1 MVYCKRIIFLILIIF
16 IMINYSVYA
25 VSIEPHSEN
34 SYDSGYY
41 FFYNQQYQNQ
51 LNLINYIYTWNT
63 QYPEYTKIAL
73 DRLWTCFKSISGET
87 FLYVTTYSPPSTS
100 YSYDFIVCLGEL
112 KSTTDIGDKNNII
125 LSNFHDVQ
133 TDVEFNNIQVY
144 QDLEVKQVLGLIRG
158 ASPDLDRHTYN
169 GFNDFPIGGVGVLV
183 PQWLDFFKDFGYITS
198 ENDNSDI
205 VGDITDAI
213 QSTQKDYSES
223 LSNINEE
230 QKKITQ
236 ELENQTQQ
244 QHEDM
249 QNMIESI
256 DKNTETQQETQN
268 WLTEEATDESISLD
282 GFNDIGINDYTAASL
297 DSLFT
302 TFYNIF
308 SNWTSKDIVIPIKD
322 NSFSIPASLTEDA
335 LNKFDSTGTIVN
347 LVSIIYYYIVSVF
360 IFKYMTHLIKSFQTG
375 AILNTDTSNDIKT
388 DFL

>member
-1 MVYCKRIIFLILIIF
+1 MVYCKRIIFLILIFF
-16 IMINYSVYA
+16 IMINYCVYGVSV
-25 VSIEPHSEN
+25 EPHSEE

-63 QYPEYTKIAL
+63 QYPTYMKIAL

-87 FLYVTTYSPPSTS
+87 FLYVTTYSPPSVGS
-100 YSYDFIVCLGEL
+100 NYDFIVCLGEL
-112 KSTTDIGDKNNII
+112 KSTTDITDKNNII

-144 QDLEVKQVLGLIRG
+144 KDLKLKQVLGLQRMV
-158 ASPDLDRHTYN
+158 SPDLDRHTFN
-169 GFNDFPIGGVGVLV
+169 GFNDLPIGGVGVLV
-183 PQWLDFFKDFGYITS
+183 PQWLDLFKDFGYITS

-244 QHEDM
+244 QHQDM
-249 QNMIESI
+249 QNMTDSI

-268 WLTEEATDESISLD
+268 WLSEEPTDDSISIE
-282 GFNDIGINDYTAASL
+282 GFSDIGVNDVTASSV
-297 DSLFT
+297 DNLFT
-302 TFYNIF
+302 TFYNVF
-308 SNWTSKDIVIPIKD
+308 SNWVSKDIVIPIRD
-322 NSFSIPASLTEDA
+322 QSITIPATLTEGA
-335 LNKFDSTGTIVN
+335 LTKFDSSGTISNIISV
-347 LVSIIYYYIVSVF
+347 IYYYIVSLF